1 MRTKIK
7 TKYGWIRNGLIVI
20 LLIVLAFVFLLP
32 LIYMI
37 TTSFMNLDQISK
49 YPPEWIPNPWTL
61 RSYKEILIEG
71 ELFMNFLGNT
81 ALITVLSVFGSV
93 LSSSFVAFG
102 FACTDAKLKKYLF
115 VLLLS
120 TMMIPSTVT
129 MIPTYT
135 VFSKLGW
142 LDTYLPMIVP
152 CFLGGGAFNIFLLR
166 QFFAGIPKE
175 LGESARIEGCGW
187 LRIYGSI
194 YMPNARTAL
203 LVAMMFA
210 FVAGWND
217 YFGPLIYLVSPEKYT
232 LSLGITLY
240 KSQFGTTDSGP
251 IMAFST
257 LSVLPVLILY
267 GFCQKYFVEGIVTTG
282 IKM

>member
-7 TKYGWIRNGLIVI
+7 TKYGWIRNSLILI
-20 LLIVLAFVFLLP
+20 LLIALAFVFLLP
-32 LIYMI
+32 LIYMV
-37 TTSFMNLDQISK
+37 TSSFMNFDQISK
-49 YPPEWIPNPWTL
+49 YPPEWIPNPWTV

-71 ELFMNFLGNT
+71 DLFVNFLGNT
-81 ALITVLSVFGSV
+81 ALITVLSVFGAV

-102 FACTDAKLKKYLF
+102 FACTDAKAKKALF
-115 VLLLS
+115 ILLLS

-142 LDTYLPMIVP
+142 LDTYLPLIVP
-152 CFLGGGAFNIFLLR
+152 CFMGGGAFNIFLLR

-187 LRIYGSI
+187 LRFYSSI

-203 LVAMMFA
+203 LVAVMFA

-240 KSQFGTTDSGP
+240 KDQFGTTDPGP

-257 LSVLPVLILY
+257 LSVLPVLVLY
-267 GFCQKYFVEGIVTTG
+267 CFCQKYFVEGIVTTG